1 MNPLKSENTVAA
13 ILQVY
18 AYLNAIAGAI
28 SALSIKDTVGGTI
41 AFLWFAVVLVA
52 SFLLYA
58 FGEVIDL
65 LHEIKKN
72 TRGEAS
78 AEISDD
84 LPEL

>member
-1 MNPLKSENTVAA
+1 MNPLKSYNVVAR
-13 ILQVY
+13 IIQVY
-18 AYLNAIAGAI
+18 AYLNAIGGAI
-28 SALSIKDTVGGTI
+28 SALSIKDDVGGII

-65 LHEIKKN
+65 LHEIKQN
-72 TRGEAS
+72 TSEK
-78 AEISDD
+78 ENTVLPDE

>member
-1 MNPLKSENTVAA
+1 MNPFKSNNIVAK
-13 ILQVY
+13 IIQVY
-18 AYLNAIAGAI
+18 AYINAIAGAVLASI
-28 SALSIKDTVGGTI
+28 LSDDVGGTI
-41 AFLWFAVVLVA
+41 AFLWFAAVLVV

-72 TRGEAS
+72 TCGETNPVLPD
-78 AEISDD
+78 E

>member
-1 MNPLKSENTVAA
+1 MNPLKSNNIVAK
-13 ILQVY
+13 IIQVY
-18 AYLNAIAGAI
+18 AYLNAIGGTI
-28 SALSIKDTVGGTI
+28 SALSIKDDVGGVI
-41 AFLWFAVVLVA
+41 AFIWFAIVLVA

-72 TRGEAS
+72 TGKEENTVPS
-78 AEISDD
+78 NE

>member
-1 MNPLKSENTVAA
+1 MNPLKSYNVVAR
-13 ILQVY
+13 IIQVY
-18 AYLNAIAGAI
+18 AYLNAIGGAI
-28 SALSIKDTVGGTI
+28 SALSIKDDVGGII

-65 LHEIKKN
+65 LHEIKRN
-72 TRGEAS
+72 TSEK
-78 AEISDD
+78 ENTVLPDE

>member
-1 MNPLKSENTVAA
+1 MNPFKSNNIVAK
-13 ILQVY
+13 IIQVY
-18 AYLNAIAGAI
+18 AYLNAIAGVILAFI
-28 SALSIKDTVGGTI
+28 LSDDVGGVV
-41 AFLWFAVVLVA
+41 AFLWFAVVLVV

-78 AEISDD
+78 AEIPDD